1 MSYERRLTF
10 NLRVRGLSESEIAE
24 ALDEVRSHE
33 AATGT
38 AAEAEF
44 GITEE
49 YAKQFPKQ
57 KRRTRGKNMTSISTA
72 LAVAYVLLVVVLILV
87 FRVDIRDFV
96 GPFTLLPA
104 AGLVLV
110 GLLAGF
116 LTDYFQ
122 PAQKREKPTVVAGRE

>member
-10 NLRVRGLSESEIAE
+10 NLRVRGLSEVEIAE
-24 ALDEVRSHE
+24 ALDEVRAHE
-33 AATGT
+33 TATGT
-38 AAEAEF
+38 PAEAEF
-44 GITEE
+44 GTAEE

-57 KRRTRGKNMTSISTA
+57 KRRTRGKTITAISTA
-72 LAVAYVLLVVVLILV
+72 LAAAYVLLMVVLMLA

-96 GPFTLLPA
+96 GPVTLLPA

-116 LTDYFQ
+116 VTDYFQ
-122 PAQKREKPTVVAGRE
+122 PAKNSSAARSAVR

>member
-1 MSYERRLTF
+1 MSYERSLTF
-10 NLRVRGLSESEIAE
+10 NLRVRGLSEVEIAE
-24 ALDEVRSHE
+24 ALDEVRAHE

-38 AAEAEF
+38 SAQAEF
-44 GITEE
+44 GTAQE

-57 KRRTRGKNMTSISTA
+57 KRRTRGQTITTISTA
-72 LAVAYVLLVVVLILV
+72 LAGAYVLLAVILMLV

-96 GPFTLLPA
+96 GPVTLQPA

-122 PAQKREKPTVVAGRE
+122 PVQRSSAARSAVR

>member
-1 MSYERRLTF
+1 MSYERSLTF
-10 NLRVRGLSESEIAE
+10 NLRVRGLSEPEIAE

-38 AAEAEF
+38 PAEAEF
-44 GITEE
+44 GTAEE

-57 KRRTRGKNMTSISTA
+57 KRRTRGMNITSISTA
-72 LAVAYVLLVVVLILV
+72 LAVVYVLLVVVLMLV

-96 GPFTLLPA
+96 GPVTLLPA
-104 AGLVLV
+104 FVLV
-110 GLLAGF
+110 VVSNLAGF

-122 PAQKREKPTVVAGRE
+122 PAQRSSAARSAVR

>member
-1 MSYERRLTF
+1 MSYERSLTF
-10 NLRVRGLSESEIAE
+10 NLRVRGLSEVEIAE
-24 ALDEVRSHE
+24 ALDEVQAHE

-38 AAEAEF
+38 APEAEF
-44 GITEE
+44 GTAEE

-57 KRRTRGKNMTSISTA
+57 KRRTRGKTITTISTA
-72 LAVAYVLLVVVLILV
+72 MAGAYVLLAVILMLV

-96 GPFTLLPA
+96 GPVTLQPA
-104 AGLVLV
+104 AGLVLA

-122 PAQKREKPTVVAGRE
+122 PPQRSSAARSAVR